1 MSKPNNDRVDYA
13 TKMMERVTNSIVT
26 SMGIPP
32 SLMTGNGNYSSA
44 TTASR
49 TFSNYFGAFTG
60 LKIFPDR
67 YMTERKQ
74 TRFPR
79 SKKIRIRRKW
89 AKNPKN
95 WGEVPSTKIYRLED
109 CLIMHPAMIKKL
121 QRKLPA
127 IY

>member
-1 MSKPNNDRVDYA
+1 MFDLVRKTMAR
-13 TKMMERVTNSIVT
+13 MEFEIMKGLGV
-26 SMGIPP
+26 PP
-32 SLMTGNGNYSSA
+32 SILTGDGNYSST

-49 TFSNYFGAFTG
+49 TFPNYFGAFTG

-74 TRFPR
+74 VRFPR

-89 AKNPKN
+89 AKNLKN
-95 WGEVPSTKIYRLED
+95 WGEVPSTKIWRMGD
-109 CLIMHPAMIKKL
+109 CLIMHPAMIEKL

-127 IY
+127 AY